1 MIEKTVQPTYIGFDG
16 QTPYSVI
23 GWFVDGVIKRKTVCY
38 DEKEQQ
44 DVLAMYHNKVG
55 LYGKCDGYT
64 VQYPEAKKCVA

>member
-1 MIEKTVQPTYIGFDG
+1 MNKKTVKPAYMGFDG

-38 DEKEQQ
+38 EEEEQQ
-44 DVLAMYHNKVG
+44 DVLTMYHNKVG

-64 VQYPEAKKCVA
+64 VQYSNVEERVA